1 MSINPLFLG
10 EIDDERGD
18 INDLEYVDNISGI
31 SIYTSMNGYN
41 ITNKLI
47 KEYWKKVDSGRSSDE
62 NTISNPARNIT
73 AEDIYPNKK
82 DQSEQE
88 ISTTSKLTARPSSS
102 SVAQSSQ
109 IQLYSP
115 PIFLKRIR
123 PSLMKEL
130 SDPGIRDP
138 KESLNW
144 DEDSIDIEFLELIEQ
159 GRIVGYLNW

>member
-18 INDLEYVDNISGI
+18 INDLEY
-31 SIYTSMNGYN
+31 
-41 ITNKLI
+41 
-47 KEYWKKVDSGRSSDE
+47 
-62 NTISNPARNIT
+62 
-73 AEDIYPNKK
+73 
-82 DQSEQE
+82 E

-102 SVAQSSQ
+102 IVAQ
-109 IQLYSP
+109 I
-115 PIFLKRIR
+115 K

-130 SDPGIRDP
+130 LDPGIRDP

-144 DEDSIDIEFLELIEQ
+144 DEYSIDIEFLELIGQ